1 LILTGNFSGAINYAC
16 KYTNGSDASV
26 TTKTVA
32 NGDKSTNYKGQLGG
46 AIFTWNVTLDNF
58 ANNAKFQVGCT
69 TGSATSAG
77 VNLRFVI
84 FGFPIEYGHEI

>member
-1 LILTGNFSGAINYAC
+1 MIGNFGGAFNYAC

-46 AIFTWNVTLDNF
+46 GVFAWNVTLDNF
-58 ANNAKFQVGCT
+58 ANNTKFQVGLT
-69 TGSATSAG
+69 TSSATTATI
-77 VNLRFVI
+77 NTRFVI
-84 FGFPIEYGHEI
+84 FGFPIEYGYEI